1 MLEGKGNHHI
11 QTCLAHSQQK
21 DIFNQQHMWMLS
33 YDWDLLE
40 SMDKPDNV
48 RIHIENDDG
57 FRDHNYPKFVVLETN
72 LDDHHW
78 DVIQP

>member
-1 MLEGKGNHHI
+1 
-11 QTCLAHSQQK
+11 
-21 DIFNQQHMWMLS
+21 MWMLS
-33 YDWDLLE
+33 CDWDLLE

-57 FRDHNYPKFVVLETN
+57 FCDHNYPKLVVLETN
-72 LDDHHW
+72 HDDHHW